1 MERLTVEACPWRLAV
16 DRRET
21 MERAEE
27 EVASAGEG
35 VEEELLDGALLLA
48 VIAWLGSQ
56 RSWPATKR
64 PLSVEG
70 KYDGRLGVSSLS
82 CGRSMVLEA
91 AVTHGARGCGL
102 RWLIGATRYG
112 GRGAEAGS
120 SRSRAYRE
128 VKNTAL
134 ASPCGDSMRE

>member
-70 KYDGRLGVSSLS
+70 EYDGRLGVSSLS
-82 CGRSMVLEA
+82 CGE
-91 AVTHGARGCGL
+91 
-102 RWLIGATRYG
+102 W
-112 GRGAEAGS
+112 
-120 SRSRAYRE
+120 
-128 VKNTAL
+128 
-134 ASPCGDSMRE
+134 